1 MDIDCRA
8 IAQSLKLN
16 LMQQSLV
23 LEEDMGIVPSLV
35 SVSVNRTGDS
45 AAYVR
50 SKRKL
55 AEELGVQFR
64 DMDLKGATA
73 AELESQLRDLSSDPS
88 VHGIMIESPLPG
100 GFDFQKFADMIPAA
114 KDVDG
119 LSTESQ
125 GLIAVNREFMRPA
138 TAYAIIKILEHL
150 NVPGGSSVTIINRSK
165 LIGRPLAMM
174 LLNRDYT
181 PTVCHS
187 KTIDLQRIARSS
199 GILVTGVGKAG
210 FITSDYVTENTV
222 LIDASINFRNGK
234 ITGDADYENLRDHI
248 MAITPVPGGVGAI
261 TPVMIYTNLIASLM
275 ERSRISH

>member
-1 MDIDCRA
+1 MDIDCKA

-23 LEEDMGIVPSLV
+23 IEEDLGITPSLA
-35 SVSVNRTGDS
+35 SVSVDRTEDS
-45 AAYVR
+45 TAYVR
-50 SKRKL
+50 SKKKL
-55 AEELGVQFR
+55 AAELGVQFR
-64 DMDLKGATA
+64 DVCLKGATA

-88 VHGIMIESPLPG
+88 VHGIMIESPLPA

-150 NVPGGSSVTIINRSK
+150 DIPAGSTVTIINRSK

-187 KTIDLQRIARSS
+187 KTIDLQRISRSS

-210 FITSDYVTENTV
+210 FITRDYVSENTV
-222 LIDASINFRNGK
+222 LIDASINFMNGK
-234 ITGDADYENLRDHI
+234 ITGDADYEDLRDRI
-248 MAITPVPGGVGAI
+248 RAITPVPGGVGAI
-261 TPVMIYTNLIASLM
+261 TPVMIYTNLIGSLM
-275 ERSRISH
+275 ERGRLPR